1 MDTAD
6 VLLCVAL
13 RGVAFRWFGRRGN
26 KERDEI
32 EAQFEAEVAAL
43 REVEEQAQGD
53 SGAAPATTSVE
64 QAGEE
69 DEEDELAGMTEDEL
83 VQQITE
89 EKSAIKMQAACE
101 HSTAQHFSP
110 KQHESRI
117 SSESTANSTGMHTQP
132 RILGRQKLSLC

>member
-1 MDTAD
+1 MT
-6 VLLCVAL
+6 
-13 RGVAFRWFGRRGN
+13 RRTV
-26 KERDEI
+26 EI

-53 SGAAPATTSVE
+53 SGAAPATTSAE

-89 EKSAIKMQAACE
+89 EESAIKMQAACE
-101 HSTAQHFSP
+101 HSTAQH
-110 KQHESRI
+110 
-117 SSESTANSTGMHTQP
+117 STA
-132 RILGRQKLSLC
+132 